1 MASERRSINRRCRF
15 AWMLVLVPVLLLSS
29 SCARTAV
36 FSDPE
41 LKTRTAVR
49 VYSSTPYVLVARTGS
64 AEKPTE
70 VSIVHLPDL
79 QNPQFIRF
87 YSGLG
92 YQKSSLAMTNG
103 ILTSLGFESDS
114 KIPETIGAVA
124 GLAKEVA
131 AIAARSVEGG
141 PSLAPREATFELYK
155 LSLQAGRVVL
165 VPVSIDRAAVGL
177 GSR

>member
-1 MASERRSINRRCRF
+1 MATERRSLDRRRRF
-15 AWMLVLVPVLLLSS
+15 AWMLVLLPVLLVSS
-29 SCARTAV
+29 SCARMAV

-49 VYSSTPYVLVARTGS
+49 VYSSTPYVLVARGGE
-64 AEKPTE
+64 EKPTV

-92 YQKSSLAMTNG
+92 SQKSSLAMSNG

-124 GLAKEVA
+124 GLAKEVT
-131 AIAARSVEGG
+131 AIAARSVKGEGSQTAG
-141 PSLAPREATFELYK
+141 EMTFDLYR
-155 LSLQAGRVVL
+155 LSLQAGKVVL
-165 VPVSIDRAAVGL
+165 VPVTIEGTAVGP
-177 GSR
+177 GGR